1 MDDFLT
7 FFIYAV
13 MTLGIINV
21 ARLGALSIGADIYD
35 ARRLF
40 KVRSE
45 KPVTPYMAVI
55 IPAHNEEVCI
65 ERTVKSVM
73 ANDYSR
79 KRVIVV
85 DDGSTDRTVA
95 ILRRLKKREG
105 LKNLLIVRQANG
117 GKAAA
122 INNALK
128 NHVTGYSLVM
138 VLDADSILQ
147 SQAITRMVA
156 HFETQSTVAAA
167 ANVKVINSLQLLT
180 IAQRIEYVVSHR
192 MKRALTTYNMEYI
205 IGGVG
210 STFRKS
216 IVKKVNYFDT
226 DTMTEDIDF
235 TVKII
240 NKQGNRANRIIFAS
254 DVVAYTEGVLKLK
267 SLIRQRFRWKYGR
280 MQTFYKNRT
289 LFFSKDRK
297 HTKLLTWMYLPFT
310 LLSEA
315 LLLIDPLLIIA
326 VLGLAIANGGLFGF
340 VLVYL
345 VTTVFFAMNILADDT
360 EPTREKAKLMLAMPF
375 AYFLII
381 AMSLVDFIALIL
393 SLGKLSSIGKNGQS
407 TGHWQHV
414 ERVGKS
420 VSL

>member
-1 MDDFLT
+1 MNDFLT

-13 MTLGIINV
+13 MILGIINV
-21 ARLGALSIGADIYD
+21 VRLGVLSIGADIYD

-40 KVRSE
+40 KVHP
-45 KPVTPYMAVI
+45 KKAKMPFVAVI

-65 ERTVKSVM
+65 ERTVRSVM
-73 ANDYSR
+73 TNDYTR
-79 KRVIVV
+79 KRIIVV
-85 DDGSTDRTVA
+85 DDGSTDSTVA
-95 ILRRLKKREG
+95 ILRRLKKKEA
-105 LKNLLIVRQANG
+105 LDNLTIVRQPNG

-128 NHVTGYSLVM
+128 NHVAGYSLVM

-147 SQAITRMVA
+147 SQAISKMVA
-156 HFETQSTVAAA
+156 HFEHPSVVAAA
-167 ANVKVINSLQLLT
+167 ANVKVINGLQPLT

-210 STFRKS
+210 STFRKQM
-216 IVKKVNYFDT
+216 VKKVNYFDT

-240 NKQGNRANRIIFAS
+240 NQQGNRTNRIIFAS
-254 DVVAYTEGVLKLK
+254 DVIAYTEGVLKFK

-280 MQTFYKNRT
+280 MQTFYKNRA
-289 LFFSKDRK
+289 LFFSKNEK
-297 HTKLLTWMYLPFT
+297 HTKPLTWVYLPFT

-315 LLLIDPLLIIA
+315 LLLIDPLLIVA
-326 VLGLAIANGGLFGF
+326 VLGVAVVSGGLWGF
-340 VLVYL
+340 MLVYI
-345 VTTVFFAMNILADDT
+345 VTTAFFTLNILVDDSET
-360 EPTREKAKLMLAMPF
+360 AREKGKLLLFMPV

-381 AMSLVDFIALIL
+381 IMAFVDFIALIQ
-393 SLGKLSSIGKNGQS
+393 SLRKLNSLSSNDSS
-407 TGHWQHV
+407 TGHWRHV